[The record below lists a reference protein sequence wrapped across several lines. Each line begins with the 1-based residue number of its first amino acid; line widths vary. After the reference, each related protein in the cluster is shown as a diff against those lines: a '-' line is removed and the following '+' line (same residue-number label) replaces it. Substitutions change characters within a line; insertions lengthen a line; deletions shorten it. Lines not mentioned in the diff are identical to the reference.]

1 FLVFVEFENASQ
13 RCSWVQVYDEGVKAV
28 LVEDS
33 IVWARRSDVTD
44 TSGAPAPAWPALT
57 FRSLVD
63 RVGLGSLVPV
73 EYFGNK
79 NFEFL
84 PDNKTVQRHPL
95 LLEQPSLQA
104 AISSWRTD
112 FELQEIF
119 RKGSYTIQG
128 RKVRVYQPEFEECWA
143 TGLVSQHDPI
153 SHIMEITLDK
163 MVDPRVIHVMLTEE
177 ELGKNG
183 RRRKD
188 SETMKGDSGRRRRT
202 ASEGEDDLNLKRF
215 KGAADTGGDAQNYS
229 GERVSST
236 TKNGSSS
243 EGTFPQG
250 RGSSPTINS
259 SLQMDQSNASSPR
272 YPGHVKENGPPSPF
286 STASFPSLGQMPVL
300 VPGAP
305 APKVSPSP
313 QLEREEGNQAAYSKT
328 AALVSPGPVTI
339 SWSQD
344 SVPSV
349 SLSASVGFSSKT
361 SNWGS
366 QTEVKPMM

>member
-1 FLVFVEFENASQ
+1 MGLLSGPQSRKGRKVFVEFENASQ

-33 IVWARRSDVTD
+33 IVWANQSDGTG
-44 TSGAPAPAWPALT
+44 TTGAPASATAWPALA

-104 AISSWRTD
+104 AISSWSTD

-119 RKGSYTIQG
+119 RKGSYTVQG
-128 RKVRVYQPEFEECWA
+128 RRVRVYQPEFEECWA
-143 TGLVSQHDPI
+143 SGLVSQHDPI
-153 SHIMEITLDK
+153 SHLMEITLDK

-177 ELGKNG
+177 EVRYFKNIS
-183 RRRKD
+183 D

-215 KGAADTGGDAQNYS
+215 KGAGDAGADAQNCGDSNKPPAEGMGIWVGDS

-250 RGSSPTINS
+250 RVSSPNTNS
-259 SLQMDQSNASSPR
+259 PLQMDQSNATPPR
-272 YPGHVKENGPPSPF
+272 YPAHVKENGRSLSTQGAADSTTITTHTPTPPPLKPAPSPF
-286 STASFPSLGQMPVL
+286 LHHIFPFTRPDAKLGSWCSCPQGLPI
-300 VPGAP
+300 PP
-305 APKVSPSP
+305 ARP
-313 QLEREEGNQAAYSKT
+313 R
-328 AALVSPGPVTI
+328 
-339 SWSQD
+339 
-344 SVPSV
+344 
-349 SLSASVGFSSKT
+349 
-361 SNWGS
+361 
-366 QTEVKPMM
+366 

>member
-1 FLVFVEFENASQ
+1 
-13 RCSWVQVYDEGVKAV
+13 
-28 LVEDS
+28 
-33 IVWARRSDVTD
+33 
-44 TSGAPAPAWPALT
+44 
-57 FRSLVD
+57 
-63 RVGLGSLVPV
+63 
-73 EYFGNK
+73 
-79 NFEFL
+79 
-84 PDNKTVQRHPL
+84 
-95 LLEQPSLQA
+95 
-104 AISSWRTD
+104 
-112 FELQEIF
+112 
-119 RKGSYTIQG
+119 
-128 RKVRVYQPEFEECWA
+128 
-143 TGLVSQHDPI
+143 
-153 SHIMEITLDK
+153 
-163 MVDPRVIHVMLTEE
+163 
-177 ELGKNG
+177 
-183 RRRKD
+183 
-188 SETMKGDSGRRRRT
+188 MKGDSGRRRRT

-215 KGAADTGGDAQNYS
+215 KGAADTGADAQNCGDTSKTAVDAMGIWAGDS

-243 EGTFPQG
+243 DGTFPQG
-250 RGSSPTINS
+250 RGSPPTINS

-272 YPGHVKENGPPSPF
+272 YPGHIKENGRAVATQGAADSTTTTITPTPPPLKPAPSPF

-305 APKVSPSP
+305 APKASSSP

-344 SVPSV
+344 SIPSV